1 MFFLLGLL
9 GFFQATFL
17 PGMLATAYWV
27 RPARWSAFWPICF
40 GLSLCFNYALVLILT
55 SCGLYT
61 RTSMLLVCG
70 LEGLLFTGLLAA
82 RKLSFPHWDGPG
94 LHRRLLEEFALRPL
108 FFLGRMLF
116 WGLLLF
122 SLYKMIRLVGGVF
135 TNWDAVVSWNQWAIS
150 WALNEFPHGTYNYP
164 QLLPISESISYVL
177 MDSTEIQFFSYAVGL
192 LYLPL
197 SISFLYSLYDQGR
210 YGAGLL
216 LTALG
221 VFIWFLKYTPQ
232 IGCADFPVLSLGL
245 FSLCA
250 FLHWRDAASQADAA
264 AALALALIFAAG
276 AAVMKQAGLVWLAIL
291 PFAFME
297 CKSSPGRNLPAGT
310 FVKWTVGLICLFVL
324 PWYAYVRYHI
334 WQGDMSSEIS
344 WVTQG
349 IHQGRG
355 YFERI
360 LLAARGTPEIFIMA
374 AAAFA
379 GLFVRGLRAISFMGL
394 LYTLI
399 WAAFFSYSS
408 RNAALGI
415 PFLLFSAGSS
425 CEQLFFSPLK
435 RIWGACAF
443 SLKRFA
449 VGMAIFCMAIV
460 FACAYFSPQINAY
473 LTMRQEKKLFDI
485 GEPAVNQALLA
496 AMKRRALPV
505 VTNYQLISYLPGVD
519 KDIVSFVSFENIS
532 EKTRRDFVKKLRQ
545 LHVCYVLISTAF
557 VNYYLLNLPQATL
570 TLAASAG
577 SYNLYI
583 AEAK

>member
-1 MFFLLGLL
+1 M
-9 GFFQATFL
+9 
-17 PGMLATAYWV
+17 
-27 RPARWSAFWPICF
+27 
-40 GLSLCFNYALVLILT
+40 
-55 SCGLYT
+55 
-61 RTSMLLVCG
+61 
-70 LEGLLFTGLLAA
+70 
-82 RKLSFPHWDGPG
+82 
-94 LHRRLLEEFALRPL
+94 
-108 FFLGRMLF
+108 
-116 WGLLLF
+116 
-122 SLYKMIRLVGGVF
+122 
-135 TNWDAVVSWNQWAIS
+135 
-150 WALNEFPHGTYNYP
+150 
-164 QLLPISESISYVL
+164 
-177 MDSTEIQFFSYAVGL
+177 

-297 CKSSPGRNLPAGT
+297 CKSSPGRSLPAGT
-310 FVKWTVGLICLFVL
+310 FVKWAVGLICLFVL
-324 PWYAYVRYHI
+324 PWYAYVRSHI

-379 GLFVRGLRAISFMGL
+379 GFFVRGLRAISFMGL

-399 WAAFFSYSS
+399 WAAFSVIALETRHWAFHSCCFP
-408 RNAALGI
+408 RAA
-415 PFLLFSAGSS
+415 
-425 CEQLFFSPLK
+425 
-435 RIWGACAF
+435 
-443 SLKRFA
+443 
-449 VGMAIFCMAIV
+449 
-460 FACAYFSPQINAY
+460 
-473 LTMRQEKKLFDI
+473 
-485 GEPAVNQALLA
+485 
-496 AMKRRALPV
+496 
-505 VTNYQLISYLPGVD
+505 
-519 KDIVSFVSFENIS
+519 
-532 EKTRRDFVKKLRQ
+532 
-545 LHVCYVLISTAF
+545 
-557 VNYYLLNLPQATL
+557 
-570 TLAASAG
+570 AASSSSFPLSSEYGGPAPFH
-577 SYNLYI
+577 
-583 AEAK
+583 